1 LKNLLIGFF
10 RGLKDGDPHHRFRG
24 ITLCETDPAR
34 FAEMRNEL
42 YRLGGTSLFD
52 DIELTLDE
60 IELPASQAPVDRV
73 LRPHQEPIYIMV
85 RREGETA
92 STLHCRVSVL
102 GSGMKAAVVSAARD
116 IDKGELD
123 TLLEKFNRA
132 VATSRFQDV
141 QSLGREFSDVVL
153 PAEVCTI
160 LESMKDRHLVVV
172 HDTDTSRIPWE
183 TLTVKDWTAAVEGGL
198 SRRYLADNL
207 PVATWLEERRIEPSL
222 KLLLVVNPLGD
233 LAGAEEE
240 GDRIAKLAGGSIEVT
255 QLRQKDA
262 TKAAILAAL
271 RTGKYDCVHYAGHA
285 FFDPQ
290 GPGRSGLICA
300 HEEIL
305 SGADLIGI
313 SNLPSLIF
321 FNACEAGRIRGRK
334 DAKRKRDSAQPKEKP
349 KPAKPATRAGME
361 SAGVAEALMRGGVAN
376 YMSTYWP
383 VDDAAAETFATTF
396 YQSVL
401 TGNTIGAALLSGR
414 KAVLKLGNR
423 DWADY
428 ILYGNF
434 DFVLKQAGK

>member
-1 LKNLLIGFF
+1 
-10 RGLKDGDPHHRFRG
+10 
-24 ITLCETDPAR
+24 
-34 FAEMRNEL
+34 
-42 YRLGGTSLFD
+42 
-52 DIELTLDE
+52 
-60 IELPASQAPVDRV
+60 
-73 LRPHQEPIYIMV
+73 
-85 RREGETA
+85 
-92 STLHCRVSVL
+92 
-102 GSGMKAAVVSAARD
+102 MKAAVVSAARD
-116 IDKGELD
+116 IDKGGLD
-123 TLLEKFNRA
+123 RLLEKFNRA

-141 QSLGREFSDVVL
+141 QSLARVFNVVL

-160 LESMKDRHLVVV
+160 LESMKDRHVVVV

-198 SRRYLADNL
+198 SRRYLADHL

-271 RTGKYDCVHYAGHA
+271 RTGRYDCVHYAGHA

-334 DAKRKRDSAQPKEKP
+334 DAKRKRDSAQPKETP
-349 KPAKPATRAGME
+349 KPAKPATRVGME

-376 YMSTYWP
+376 LY
-383 VDDAAAETFATTF
+383 EC
-396 YQSVL
+396 
-401 TGNTIGAALLSGR
+401 TGPWTMQPQKRSRPRSIKASDEQTIGDALLSGAR
-414 KAVLKLGNR
+414 PFSNSEIAIGPITFCT
-423 DWADY
+423 A
-428 ILYGNF
+428 IST
-434 DFVLKQAGK
+434 FVLKQAGK